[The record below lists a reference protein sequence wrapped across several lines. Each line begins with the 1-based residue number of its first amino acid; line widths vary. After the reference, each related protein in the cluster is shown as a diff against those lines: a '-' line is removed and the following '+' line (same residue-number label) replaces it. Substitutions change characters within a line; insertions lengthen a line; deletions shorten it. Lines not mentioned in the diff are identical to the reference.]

1 VGVGVPGSGWIAL
14 ESGVGVRGSA
24 GRLEYREREIG
35 VPGRGGLEYLGEGGY
50 STWERVFLFLILSK
64 LLLLLELSQV
74 PH

>member
-35 VPGRGGLEYLGEGGY
+35 VPGRGGLEYLRLYYMGEGVL
-50 STWERVFLFLILSK
+50 VFDTL
-64 LLLLLELSQV
+64 
-74 PH
+74 